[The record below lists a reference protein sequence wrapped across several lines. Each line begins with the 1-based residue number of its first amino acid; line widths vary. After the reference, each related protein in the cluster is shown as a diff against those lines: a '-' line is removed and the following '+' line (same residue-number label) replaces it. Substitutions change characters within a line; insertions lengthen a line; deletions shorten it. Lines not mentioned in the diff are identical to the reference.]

1 MKKSLCIIIALL
13 ILLTA
18 FGIYLYTWKSP
29 TPPDEEVPGEI
40 EEDGGEEEETELE
53 ISDSV
58 DWEKFRGQGLTI
70 NVYNWGEYISVDE
83 GEDEFDTNRE
93 FEKLTG
99 INVNYSTFATNEE
112 LYAKLKGGGTKYDVI
127 VPSDYMISRMINEGM
142 LEKLDLSNIPNV
154 KYMDDTID
162 SSYDPTGEYSVPY
175 MWGVVG
181 IIYNTK
187 MVDEND
193 DFGTWDILWDAKY
206 TGSILMFSSPRD
218 AFGIAEK
225 KLGYSY
231 NTEDPDEL
239 AAAAEELK
247 RQKPLVQA
255 YVADEVFDKMGGG
268 EAALA
273 VYYAGDAITMMEDN
287 PDLEFIVPREGT
299 NIYTDAMCIPKDAP
313 HKEAAEMYINF
324 MCETKVALANCEYT
338 CYSTPHTE
346 AFEYLDEETQT
357 SYSYPD
363 EEVKA
368 KGEVYH
374 ALSDQAGKLLDEH
387 WTDIMSSGNSNP
399 WTVVIFILVCVAAIA
414 GINVY
419 KHFKKKKIEL
429 EKVENAHIQ

>member
-1 MKKSLCIIIALL
+1 MKKSLCLIIALL
-13 ILLTA
+13 ILLTG
-18 FGIYLYTWKSP
+18 FGLYLYNWKSP
-29 TPPDEEVPGEI
+29 TPPD
-40 EEDGGEEEETELE
+40 DEEEEGEE
-53 ISDSV
+53 ISISYSDSV
-58 DWEKFRGQGLTI
+58 DWNKFRDQGISI

-83 GEDEFDTNRE
+83 GGDEFDTNVE

-112 LYAKLKGGGTKYDVI
+112 LYAKLKGGGTKYDI
-127 VPSDYMISRMINEGM
+127 IIPSDYMISRMIREGM

-154 KYMDDTID
+154 GYIDDTID

-181 IIYNTK
+181 IIYNTNFIDP
-187 MVDEND
+187 DEID
-193 DFGTWDILWDAKY
+193 VETWDVLWDPNYA
-206 TGSILMFSSPRD
+206 GSILMFSSPRD

-231 NTEDPDEL
+231 NTEDPEEL
-239 AAAAEELK
+239 AKAAELLK
-247 RQKPLVQA
+247 EQKPLVQA

-287 PDLEFIVPREGT
+287 PDLGFAIPREGT

-313 HKEAAEMYINF
+313 NKEAAEMYINF

-346 AFEYLDEETQT
+346 AFEYLDEDTQT
-357 SYSYPD
+357 SCSYPD
-363 EEVKA
+363 DEVRA

-374 ALSDQAGKLLDEH
+374 ALSDGASKILDEH

-399 WTVVIFILVCVAAIA
+399 VTVILFIVACIAAIVL
-414 GINVY
+414 INVY

>member
-1 MKKSLCIIIALL
+1 MKRTIAIMLAL
-13 ILLTA
+13 MVVLGA
-18 FGIYLYTWKSP
+18 VAYYFYTWKNP
-29 TPPDEEVPGEI
+29 TQPDVDHDI
-40 EEDGGEEEETELE
+40 EEGDDEGDDETIELAY
-53 ISDSV
+53 SDSV
-58 DWEKFRGQGLTI
+58 DWDKFRGQGITI

-83 GEDEFDTNRE
+83 GDGEFDTNSE

-112 LYAKLKGGGTKYDVI
+112 LYAKLKGGGTKYDVV

-142 LEKLDLSNIPNV
+142 LEKLNLENIPNV
-154 KYMDDTID
+154 SYMDDSID
-162 SSYDPTGEYSVPY
+162 TSFDPDGEYSVPY

-187 MVDEND
+187 LIDEND
-193 DFGTWDILWDAKY
+193 DIETWNILWDPKY
-206 TGSILMFSSPRD
+206 MGSILMFSSPRD

-239 AAAAEELK
+239 AAAAEALK
-247 RQKPLVQA
+247 EQKPLVQA

-287 PDLEFIVPREGT
+287 PDLGFVIPREGT

-313 HKEAAEMYINF
+313 NKEAAEMYINF
-324 MCETKVALANCEYT
+324 MCETKVALANVEYT

-346 AFEYLDEETQT
+346 AFEYLDEETQN
-357 SYSYPD
+357 SISYPD
-363 EEVKA
+363 EETKL
-368 KGEVYH
+368 KGEVYR
-374 ALSDQAGKLLDEH
+374 ALTDQGSRLLDEH

-399 WTVVIFILVCVAAIA
+399 VTVILFIVACVAAIA
-414 GINVY
+414 VINVY
-419 KHFKKKKIEL
+419 KHNKKKKIEL
-429 EKVENAHIQ
+429 EKVELR